1 MRAAPATRLCATT
14 RKQGRNN
21 APGNTVQTARCANS
35 WPSARPQHAQQL
47 RARHV
52 PALPHANQRCR
63 TYSQQL
69 HAVQAPF
76 SVLQRSPELQLR
88 QITRHCRDALLGACK
103 TPHAPIY
110 EAKPALPHR
119 GHFSPAAARSAGM
132 LVLRLARRGKM

>member
-1 MRAAPATRLCATT
+1 MSAAPATRLCATT

-69 HAVQAPF
+69 IQVHTYRPRSPYCDGAQSSIWAKSQGMAGMRCWEPARRPMRQYTKRSQHSF
-76 SVLQRSPELQLR
+76 TEAMFLQRQLAQR
-88 QITRHCRDALLGACK
+88 VC
-103 TPHAPIY
+103 
-110 EAKPALPHR
+110 
-119 GHFSPAAARSAGM
+119 
-132 LVLRLARRGKM
+132 